1 MPTKPLQ
8 IHLRPDQ
15 DAALRALAAREEAS
29 LADLVRRSVDLYR
42 ASLPVEDAPVM
53 QLVGLGRSG
62 QGDLSEHHDQ
72 VLARQTHR

>member
-29 LADLVRRSVDLYR
+29 LADLVRRSVDLYL
-42 ASLPVEDAPVM
+42 ASLPVEDDPVM

-62 QGDLSEHHDQ
+62 QGDLSEQHDQ

>member
-29 LADLVRRSVDLYR
+29 LADLVR
-42 ASLPVEDAPVM
+42 